1 MDKSKF
7 SQYWPFLLSS
17 GDVNVKLMDEG
28 QTIKVMRART
38 RQWRAEISKEGC
50 KGWHKDLELSS
61 REDLE
66 LSRVDKAGR
75 KGEEKEEGRKQK

>member
-7 SQYWPFLLSS
+7 SQYWPFSLALD
-17 GDVNVKLMDEG
+17 DVNVKLMDEG

-38 RQWRAEISKEGC
+38 RQWRSEKSKEGC

-61 REDLE
+61 GEDLE
-66 LSRVDKAGR
+66 LSGVDKAGR